1 MKFHLKLS
9 INRLF
14 VRVVYSVLR
23 LKELADVILS
33 IFRDLLLLLSNTSRL
48 NKGVVLPLQ
57 VKQAVLN
64 VLSLLVVVPIITY
77 S

>member
-64 VLSLLVVVPIITY
+64 VLSLLVVVPITY